1 MGYVKMILLF
11 KQSCDKYNHYSLPFN
26 PAHTQTSPVYLII
39 IICNN
44 LILGKFHHITMVYRK
59 VLTKIKSTTL
69 DYTSKMENVM
79 KNVDDKVIN
88 FEVSRGHLS

>member
-1 MGYVKMILLF
+1 
-11 KQSCDKYNHYSLPFN
+11 
-26 PAHTQTSPVYLII
+26 
-39 IICNN
+39 
-44 LILGKFHHITMVYRK
+44 MVYRK